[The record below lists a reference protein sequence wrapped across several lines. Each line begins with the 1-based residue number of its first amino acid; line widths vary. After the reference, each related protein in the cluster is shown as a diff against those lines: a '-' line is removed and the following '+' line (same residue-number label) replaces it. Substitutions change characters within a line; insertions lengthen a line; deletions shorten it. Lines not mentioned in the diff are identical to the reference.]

1 MKRSNRGRW
10 QALAATAA
18 VVAVLGATGCVGPST
33 LASPAEQTPARDC
46 PPGMLI
52 GAGSTAQQ
60 GVIDAAIASYGVACR
75 GGNQITYDGKG
86 SGDGVTNFVNGLTHF
101 AGSDSPL
108 TEEEAN
114 RAEIRCGDAPAWH
127 LPMVIGPIALAHNL
141 EGVGELTLDAE
152 TTARIFSGEIDRWND
167 QAIIELNPRA
177 SLPAEPITVV
187 HRSDSSGTTQNFTTW
202 LQAAAP
208 EHWSPDQVSN
218 NWKGSGEGAAKSD
231 GVATKVKETPGSI
244 TYVETSYADDY
255 QLPVAGLRSSE
266 GWAVRPDSESVTAAL
281 EGTQSDDTSGGLRLE
296 LDPVPSNP
304 AAYPIVQVTYEIVC
318 SEGLDPERTALLK
331 DFLSYFADPQTQQM
345 LADRG
350 YFPLPADISE
360 QLPELIGQIR

>member
-1 MKRSNRGRW
+1 MKRSNSGRW
-10 QALAATAA
+10 HAMAATAA
-18 VVAVLGATGCVGPST
+18 VVAVLGASGCVGPSS
-33 LASPAEQTPARDC
+33 LASPAEQTPQRDC

-101 AGSDSPL
+101 AGSDAPL
-108 TEEEAN
+108 TEEEAT
-114 RAEIRCGDAPAWH
+114 RAEVRCGGAPAWH
-127 LPMVIGPIALAHNL
+127 LPMVIGPIALAYNL
-141 EGVGELTLDAE
+141 EGVTDLNLDAE

-177 SLPAEPITVV
+177 SLPDEPITVV

-208 EHWSPDQVSN
+208 ESWSPEQVSN

-231 GVATKVKETPGSI
+231 GVATTVNETPGAI

-255 QLPVAGLRSSE
+255 SLPVAGLQTSE
-266 GWAVRPDSESVTAAL
+266 GWSVRPDTESVAAAL
-281 EGTQSDDTSGGLRLE
+281 EGAQTDGEAGDLQLE
-296 LDPVPSNP
+296 LDPVPGNP
-304 AAYPIVQVTYEIVC
+304 AAYPIVQITYEIVC

-331 DFLSYFADPQTQQM
+331 DFLTYFADPQTQQM

-360 QLPELIGQIR
+360 QLPPLIEQIR